1 MTEAQQYAA
10 LAAQATNLAFMAIAG
25 FIVVTLLCW
34 YVLRRLGD

>member
-25 FIVVTLLCW
+25 FIVIVVLCW
-34 YVLRRLGD
+34 YGLRRLGD